1 MQKQLLELQADDAI
15 ARATQRLIDLD
26 LLSIQ
31 SQIGFL
37 DELAGNRAVPV
48 RVLRDGRSEL
58 GVLRSRLE
66 TQLQELTDERLALSD
81 QRKLIDGQGGEASDL
96 VEAQLALVGNL
107 EELLDFQQA
116 DIGKLQQEIAESAE
130 LLDAEIGGRELSA
143 LAERRPLPLGPHHR
157 DLIGRELALLPK
169 TILERGRGL
178 ADAVEARLAS
188 PSGSLAALIAGAL
201 AAIGIAL
208 WWFYRRGLRNLV
220 SFDPNGLASI
230 PIEAF
235 RLTLPT
241 LLPVLAWLAVALL
254 ADLDPRSMWLIAA
267 TLALWPAVSLL
278 LHAHNLLAATAGR
291 APGADR
297 SGRSALIAAACI
309 GAIVLVVHA
318 APTLPS
324 LGYVVDRFAFIGV
337 ALASIGAWTLRG
349 SLLAALRTQPQMPA
363 TWLRFLEVVT
373 VAVPGLLA
381 LAAVGGL
388 AGWVDLGWTIAG
400 GVGGVTVAI
409 GLVACV
415 ACVLGTITQPMRA
428 QMGTHRN
435 MAAFDAA
442 VRLTLIGLAIGA
454 AWYLVATYTESA
466 AVAASFWVLAIAV
479 ALPFVL
485 QPIEALVELL
495 LRIDRDRPEDG
506 AVSVLAICVDRG
518 VRALLIVGAALG
530 LASLLDF
537 DLAALASGDTL
548 QAKIVRAAFNI
559 ALVAFLADFVWQL
572 AKTMIDQRLAIED
585 GGEEGEPSEAGG
597 EGGGQG
603 ASRLRTLLPLLRKF
617 LMITLAVI
625 VAMLVLSS
633 LGVNIGPLLAGAGVV
648 GLAIGFGAQTLVRD
662 IVSGV
667 FFLMDDAFRLGEYVD
682 VGEVKGTVE
691 NISVR
696 SLRLR
701 HHRGALHTIPF
712 GEITHL
718 SNYSRDWVI
727 MKLEFRVPFDT
738 DMQQVK
744 KIFKR
749 IGADM
754 MADEEL
760 GPNLL
765 DPPKSQGVFQMD
777 DSAMI
782 VRAKFMAK
790 PGKQFVIRR
799 ELYHRVQKEFD
810 AAGIEFARRQVSVF
824 VPPGVDPET
833 ADLAV
838 QAAAAEEPAGT
849 KKGVQAAE

>member
-1 MQKQLLELQADDAI
+1 M
-15 ARATQRLIDLD
+15 
-26 LLSIQ
+26 
-31 SQIGFL
+31 
-37 DELAGNRAVPV
+37 
-48 RVLRDGRSEL
+48 
-58 GVLRSRLE
+58 
-66 TQLQELTDERLALSD
+66 
-81 QRKLIDGQGGEASDL
+81 
-96 VEAQLALVGNL
+96 
-107 EELLDFQQA
+107 
-116 DIGKLQQEIAESAE
+116 
-130 LLDAEIGGRELSA
+130 
-143 LAERRPLPLGPHHR
+143 
-157 DLIGRELALLPK
+157 
-169 TILERGRGL
+169 
-178 ADAVEARLAS
+178 
-188 PSGSLAALIAGAL
+188 

-208 WWFYRRGLRNLV
+208 WWLYQRGLRKLV
-220 SFDPNGLASI
+220 SLDPNGLSSI
-230 PIEAF
+230 PVEAF
-235 RLTLPT
+235 RRTLPT

-254 ADLDPRSMWLIAA
+254 ADLDPRSMALIAA
-267 TLALWPAVSLL
+267 TLAFWPAVSLL
-278 LHAHNLLAATAGR
+278 LHAHDLLAAKAGR

-297 SGRSALIAAACI
+297 SGRSALIATACI

-337 ALASIGAWTLRG
+337 ALAAIGTWTLRG
-349 SLLAALRTQPQMPA
+349 SLLAALRTRSQMSPA
-363 TWLRFLEVVT
+363 WLRFLEVVT

-388 AGWVDLGWTIAG
+388 AGWVDFGWTIAG
-400 GVGGVTVAI
+400 GTGGVMVAI
-409 GLVACV
+409 GLVAGV

-428 QMGTHRN
+428 QMVTRRN
-435 MAAFDAA
+435 MAAFDATL
-442 VRLTLIGLAIGA
+442 RLTLIGLAIGA
-454 AWYLVATYTESA
+454 AWYLVATYTDSA

-495 LRIDRDRPEDG
+495 LRIDRDRSEDG

-537 DLAALASGDTL
+537 DLTALASGDTL

-585 GGEEGEPSEAGG
+585 GGEEGEPSEAGGEEAGPSEAGG

-744 KIFKR
+744 KIFKQ
-749 IGADM
+749 IGAEM

-760 GPNLL
+760 GSNLL

-799 ELYHRVQKEFD
+799 ELYHRVQKAFD
-810 AAGIEFARRQVSVF
+810 SAGIEFARRQVSVF

-833 ADLAV
+833 AELAV
-838 QAAAAEEPAGT
+838 QAAAAEEPAGS